1 MWDLINNPDSTAQI
15 ESFYNSATPVAAI
28 CHSPLVVTSRYDKGQ
43 SMAKG
48 RRAAEVTKSQGEAV

>member
-15 ESFYNSATPVAAI
+15 ESFYHSAPPVVAI
-28 CHSPLVVTSRYDKGQ
+28 CHSPVVVTSRYYKGQ

-48 RRAAEVTKSQGEAV
+48 RRVTEVTSSQGEAV